1 MSDMTRWA
9 VVRCTSTLA
18 VALLTLVGCSS
29 SEIAALK
36 KANASSTSTTTPT
49 PLKTVPDTKAGLR
62 AVAHAF
68 AHAWLAGTP
77 ADILSSGGPYC
88 ASKASGTTKQQE
100 AELKKLRAAIKRET
114 GVAANAIKITGVAV
128 RNYTRSSAEAEVQ
141 YDLPVAKAGND
152 NWIAYKYA
160 HGRWEVADCT
170 LLPIGGFSSSS
181 STATA
186 P

>member
-1 MSDMTRWA
+1 MTSWSVAIRGSI
-9 VVRCTSTLA
+9 VT

-36 KANASSTSTTTPT
+36 KANASSTSTTSPT

-62 AVAHAF
+62 AVGHGF
-68 AHAWLAGTP
+68 AHAWLAGTA
-77 ADILSSGGPYC
+77 ADILNTGGPYC

-100 AELKKLRAAIKRET
+100 AELKRLRASIKRET
-114 GVAANAIKITGVAV
+114 GVAASAIKITGVAV
-128 RNYTRSSAEAEVQ
+128 RNYTRSAAEAEVQ